1 MTSLSRPARL
11 LCAVITLALV
21 AVAPLGAAVQRKRP
35 VLHPNAE
42 KLTITGTVTDAN
54 TGLPLSGAMV
64 SSGTIGVVSDDAGH
78 YTLTCLKD
86 TTVSAAR
93 VGYVTVQHQAT
104 GSPLDFALP
113 QTATVTVRTKSG
125 QTFFLDY
132 GTTKFGYVVIFQGYA
147 AGDVPNLCRPGEEN
161 WVPAKSDLKKITG
174 PAHPVTS
181 SCCTR
186 GPVMAIDV
194 ELKNGEKS
202 TAFLNDNC
210 FGYEV
215 DVLGVERA
223 TAKAQY
229 IHLTDV
235 TEIVFP

>member
-1 MTSLSRPARL
+1 MNSLFRPARI
-11 LCAVITLALV
+11 LCAVALALI
-21 AVAPLGAAVQRKRP
+21 AAAPLGAAVRKRP

-42 KLTITGTVTDAN
+42 KLTINGTVTDAN
-54 TGLPLSGAMV
+54 TGLPLSGANV
-64 SSGTIGVVSDDAGH
+64 SSGIAGVITDAAGH

-86 TTVSAAR
+86 TTVTASR
-93 VGYVTVQHQAT
+93 VGYVTVQRQAT

-113 QTATVTVRTKSG
+113 QTATITVRTKSG
-125 QTFFLDY
+125 QTFLLDH
-132 GTTKFGYVVIFQGYA
+132 GSTKFGYVVVFSGYA
-147 AGDVPNLCRPGEEN
+147 AGDVPNVCRPGEPN
-161 WVPAKSDLKKITG
+161 WELAKADLKKITG
-174 PAHPVTS
+174 PAHPLTS

-194 ELKNGEKS
+194 ELKNGEKT
-202 TAFLNDNC
+202 TAFLNDSC

-215 DVLGVERA
+215 DVLGVERS

-235 TEIVFP
+235 TEITFQ